1 MKKKLAL
8 ILVLVLAL
16 TACGAKE
23 ADDAKITI
31 GISPGPQEAIT
42 EIVKAQLKEQ
52 KIDLEVKVFND
63 YVQPNVALDDG
74 SIDANFFQH
83 KPYMDLFVE
92 EKGAKLMSLG
102 GVHIEPIAFYSDKV
116 TSLDDLKEGD
126 EILIPNDLSN
136 GARALLLLDKNG
148 LIKMDES
155 KGLNITEK
163 DIVEN
168 PKNIKITPVDAS
180 LLTRTYTDVA
190 GAVINSNFAINAGL
204 NPLKDGVVIEDEDS
218 IYANI
223 IAIREEDKDLDK
235 MKILI
240 EAYQS
245 EEVKDFIISEYDGSI
260 IPAFK

>member
-1 MKKKLAL
+1 MRRQKVRSKL
-8 ILVLVLAL
+8 V
-16 TACGAKE
+16 
-23 ADDAKITI
+23 I

-42 EIVKAQLKEQ
+42 ELVKAQLKEQ
-52 KIDLEVKVFND
+52 DIDLEVKVFTD

-102 GVHIEPIAFYSDKV
+102 GVHIEPIAFYSDQVK
-116 TSLDDLKEGD
+116 SLDDLKEGD

-136 GARALLLLDKNG
+136 GARALLLLEKNG
-148 LIKMDES
+148 LIKLDES
-155 KGLNITEK
+155 KGLNITEN

-168 PKNIKITPVDAS
+168 PKNIKISPTEAS
-180 LLTRTYTDVA
+180 LLTRTYKDVA
-190 GAVINSNFAINAGL
+190 GAVINSNFAINSGL
-204 NPLKDGVVIEDEDS
+204 NPLKDGIVIEDEDS

-223 IAIREEDKDLDK
+223 IAIREEDKDSDALK
-235 MKILI
+235 ALI
-240 EAYQS
+240 EAFQS
-245 EEVKDFIISEYDGSI
+245 EEVKDFILSEYEGSI